1 MSAKSVKT
9 AKTGKNIKNFVI
21 DTNVMI
27 HDPNFLYKFQDN
39 NIIIPIICIEELDNL
54 KTREGIVGYHARSAS
69 REINNIRVYGNL
81 YEGIKLPSGG
91 FLKIE
96 YSHTDENPLPVGLD
110 THKNDTRILALTWQI
125 AKRDPSIPTIL
136 VTKDLYLSI
145 KAEAIGVVT
154 QDYQNDKI
162 NTDELYKGYSDL
174 YLPSEDMD
182 KIFQGGLPLP
192 KLEEERVV
200 YPNEFLHITSTT
212 DSSHE
217 VIAKYDGKLIVPL
230 KYANES
236 AWGLTPI
243 NREQKMAFELLMD
256 PDIHFVSITGGA
268 GSGKTIV
275 STAVALQKVIENGTY
290 RKIVFVRPVVPAG
303 QDIGFLPGTEEEKL
317 RPWMGS
323 FYDAIENLMDVRYKK
338 QTKEREKPAPLVKGG
353 KRTEDSE
360 GARKPEFSV
369 DDFIEHFRQQ
379 GIIETKTFTYMRG
392 RTLSDALVI
401 VDEAQQTTPHL
412 AKLMLTRAGF
422 GSKFVFLGDPTDNQI
437 DNLLVD
443 AKSNGLVY
451 TVEKMKGYD
460 LTGHVTLMQVERSP
474 LAKLAEKGM

>member
-1 MSAKSVKT
+1 MKTSVR
-9 AKTGKNIKNFVI
+9 KNYVI

-27 HDPNFLYKFQDN
+27 HDPNFLYKFEDN
-39 NIIIPIICIEELDNL
+39 HIIIPIICIEELDNL
-54 KTREGIVGYHARSAS
+54 KNREGIVGYHARAAS
-69 REINNIRVYGNL
+69 REINNIRQYGNL
-81 YEGIKLPSGG
+81 YEGINLPDGG
-91 FLKIE
+91 TLKIE
-96 YSHTDENPLPVGLD
+96 FYHTETTQLPSGLD
-110 THKNDTRILALTWQI
+110 THKNDTKILALTQYI
-125 AKRDPSIPTIL
+125 TQRNLDVPTIL

-145 KAEAIGVVT
+145 KAEAIGIIT

-162 NTDELYKGYSDL
+162 VTDELYKGYSDL
-174 YLPSEDMD
+174 NLTSEEIN
-182 KIFQGGLPLP
+182 KIYQGGLPLP
-192 KLEEERVV
+192 KFEDGRIV
-200 YPNEFLHITSTT
+200 YPNEFLHIRSTT
-212 DSSHE
+212 DMSHE
-217 VIAKYDGKLIVPL
+217 VMARYDGKNIVPL

-338 QTKEREKPAPLVKGG
+338 QTKEREKPTPINKVG
-353 KRTEDSE
+353 KKFEDDGSK
-360 GARKPEFSV
+360 KPDFSV

-379 GIIETKTFTYMRG
+379 GILETKTFTYMRG

-437 DNLLVD
+437 DNILVD

-451 TVEKMKGYD
+451 TLEKMKGFE
-460 LTGHVTLMQVERSP
+460 LTGHVTLQQVERSP
-474 LAKLAEKGM
+474 LAKLAEKEM

>member
-1 MSAKSVKT
+1 MTTKLKT
-9 AKTGKNIKNFVI
+9 PKKVKNFVI

-39 NIIIPIICIEELDNL
+39 NIIIPITCIEELDNL
-54 KTREGIVGYHARSAS
+54 KNREGIVGYHARSAS
-69 REINNIRVYGNL
+69 REINNVRVHGNL
-81 YEGIKLPSGG
+81 YDGIKLPSGG
-91 FLKIE
+91 TLKIE
-96 YSHTDENPLPVGLD
+96 FYHTEMNQLPSGLD
-110 THKNDTRILALTWQI
+110 THKNDTKILALTLAISQ
-125 AKRDPSIPTIL
+125 RDLSVQTIL

-145 KAEAIGVVT
+145 KAEAIGVLT
-154 QDYQNDKI
+154 EDYQNDKI
-162 NTDELYKGYSDL
+162 NTEELYKGYSEL
-174 YLPSEDMD
+174 YLSTADMD
-182 KIFQGGLPLP
+182 RIFQGGIELP
-192 KLEEERVV
+192 KLEEGREIF
-200 YPNEFLHITSTT
+200 PNEFLHITSTT

-217 VIAKYDGKLIVPL
+217 VMAKYDGKRIVPL

-243 NREQKMAFELLMD
+243 NKEQKMAFELLMD

-290 RKIVFVRPVVPAG
+290 RKIVFVRPVVAAG

-338 QTKEREKPAPLVKGG
+338 QTKEREKPTPMNKGG
-353 KRTEDSE
+353 KRFDEE
-360 GARKPEFSV
+360 GTKKPEFSV

-437 DNLLVD
+437 DNILVD

-451 TVEKMKGYD
+451 TVEKMKGFD

-474 LAKLAEKGM
+474 LAKIAEKYM

>member
-1 MSAKSVKT
+1 MTTKGSPK
-9 AKTGKNIKNFVI
+9 IKNFVI

-54 KTREGIVGYHARSAS
+54 KTREGIVGFHARSAS
-69 REINNIRVYGNL
+69 REINNIRIFGNL
-81 YEGIKLPSGG
+81 HDGIKLPSGG
-91 FLKIE
+91 MLRIE
-96 YSHTDENPLPVGLD
+96 YYNSEVNPLPPGLD
-110 THKNDTRILALTWQI
+110 THKNDTKILALTKFI
-125 AKRDPSIPTIL
+125 GDRDVDIPTIL

-145 KAEAIGVVT
+145 KAEAIGVIT
-154 QDYQNDKI
+154 EDYQNDKI
-162 NTDELYKGYSDL
+162 VTDELYKGYSDL
-174 YLPSEDMD
+174 YLPSTDMD

-192 KLEEERVV
+192 ELEDDRVV

-236 AWGLTPI
+236 AWGLNPI

-256 PDIHFVSITGGA
+256 PEIHFVSLTGGA

-338 QTKEREKPAPLVKGG
+338 QTREREKPTPMTKPG
-353 KRTEDSE
+353 KKMDEAD
-360 GARKPEFSV
+360 GPRKPEFSV

-437 DNLLVD
+437 DNLMVD
-443 AKSNGLVY
+443 ARSNGLVY
-451 TVEKMKGYD
+451 AVEKMKGFD
-460 LTGHVTLMQVERSP
+460 ITGHITLMQVERSP
-474 LAKLAEKGM
+474 LAKIAEKFM